1 MLNVLKKRL
10 IEGLNIV
17 SVKETFTKYKIVFE
31 YEGEKTTA
39 ELPKSCPPKCHNEVA
54 DNTIITAMSTI
65 YFNRGDY
72 AKAKEWLDKLTAR

>member
-1 MLNVLKKRL
+1 MLDVLKKRL
-10 IEGLNIV
+10 IDGLTIV

-31 YEGEKTTA
+31 YEGERASA

-54 DNTIITAMSTI
+54 DYTIKTAMTTI

-72 AKAKEWLDKLTAR
+72 VKAKEWLHK